1 MFCPKCGSQNVE
13 QSKFCRGCGAD
24 VSNVSAAMA
33 GKPPARVMAERHLE
47 LQSQSIRGLIL
58 GAGFLFVAAL
68 AFALSTRGLVVTLF
82 ALAFAFVFLS
92 SGIARLVQA
101 RGLKA
106 LDKTDDQPALP
117 PAQTEFARPLHSI
130 YETDELSPL
139 SVTEHTTKHL
149 GVINAPKDR

>member
-24 VSNVSAAMA
+24 VSSVSAAMA
-33 GKPPARVMAERHLE
+33 GKPPARITAERHLE
-47 LQSQSIRGLIL
+47 LQSQSIRGLVL

-68 AFALSTRGLVVTLF
+68 AFALSTRALVVTLF

-101 RGLKA
+101 RGLRA
-106 LDKTDDQPALP
+106 LDKLDDRPELRSPWTEFVP
-117 PAQTEFARPLHSI
+117 PAGSI
-130 YETDELSPL
+130 YETDELAPL

-149 GVINAPKDR
+149 DNLNAPKDN